1 MKSTSQRVKS
11 EIAKKLE
18 INVEII
24 NDQASLDDLGADE
37 LDQLEILMKL
47 ENEFE
52 IDIDDDKFFSDNTV
66 GAIVSLVDFILK
78 GK

>member
-1 MKSTSQRVKS
+1 MKTTSQRVKT

-24 NDQASLDDLGADE
+24 DDRASLDDLGADE

-52 IDIDDDKFFSDNTV
+52 IDIDDDKFFSGNTV

>member
-1 MKSTSQRVKS
+1 MKTTSQRVKS

-52 IDIDDDKFFSDNTV
+52 IDIDDDEFFSGNTV

>member
-1 MKSTSQRVKS
+1 MKTTSQRVKT

-24 NDQASLDDLGADE
+24 DDRASLDDLGADE

-52 IDIDDDKFFSDNTV
+52 IDIDDDEFFSCNTV
-66 GAIVSLVDFILK
+66 GAIVSLVNFILK

>member
-1 MKSTSQRVKS
+1 MKATSQRVKT

-24 NDQASLDDLGADE
+24 DDRASLDDLGADE

-52 IDIDDDKFFSDNTV
+52 IDINDDEFFSCNTA
-66 GAIVSLVDFILK
+66 GAIVSLVNFILK

>member
-1 MKSTSQRVKS
+1 MKSTSQQVKT

-18 INVEII
+18 INIEVI
-24 NDQASLDDLGADE
+24 DDRASLDDLGADE
-37 LDQLEILMKL
+37 LDQIEILMKL

-52 IDIDDDKFFSDNTV
+52 IDIDDDEFFNCNTV
-66 GAIVSLVDFILK
+66 GAIVALVDFILK

>member
-1 MKSTSQRVKS
+1 MKTTSQRVKS

-52 IDIDDDKFFSDNTV
+52 IDIDDYEFFSCITV
-66 GAIVSLVDFILK
+66 GVIVSLVDFILK